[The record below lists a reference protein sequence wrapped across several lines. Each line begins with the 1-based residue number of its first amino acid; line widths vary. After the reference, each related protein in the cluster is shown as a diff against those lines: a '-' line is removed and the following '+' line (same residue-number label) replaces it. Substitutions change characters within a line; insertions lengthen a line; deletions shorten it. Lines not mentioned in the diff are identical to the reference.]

1 MPIYDIDGNEIVSCG
16 DDVSGL
22 DGILPNRLLIWHDEF
37 DKPILDPEKW
47 SHVYGKGTNNQYMC
61 YAKDVDKVANT
72 GSGLS
77 YRAIKD
83 NPNVANGFTYSSAF
97 LWTNNLFEFMYGR
110 IEAKIKFPTA
120 TPHHTTFWTL
130 GANTDRKLTSEFED
144 YDSSVGVKFP
154 SCGEID
160 IAEYDNRNVTAVMH
174 WSANGFDTDQYSSG
188 GMTQMVGS
196 ASSNDWHVY
205 ACEWTA
211 DKIELYVDGV
221 KKSTWNTSN
230 AVVNGWNPFQH
241 PHFLV
246 LNCIVALSG
255 TPEWEIAETNVKW
268 VRVYAPVGV
277 TERVVE
283 TAISIPASASIAV
296 NERHYLE
303 PTFTPANPSD
313 MTLKWLSHDPEV
325 VTCYGGMLIGK
336 KAGTTYVQAT
346 TKNGLTAFCKVT
358 VA

>member
-1 MPIYDIDGNEIVSCG
+1 MSVYDIDGNNICSGGE
-16 DDVSGL
+16 DVSGL

-37 DKPILDPEKW
+37 DKPFIDRSKW
-47 SHVYGKGTNNQYMC
+47 TNIYGKPSVNNYLH
-61 YAKDVDKVANT
+61 YPESIDGVANS

-83 NPNVANGFTYSSAF
+83 NPNVADGFTYSAAF

-120 TPHHTTFWTL
+120 TPHHSTLWTL
-130 GANTDRKLTSEFED
+130 GANTDRKSNGEYQDISLNE
-144 YDSSVGVKFP
+144 GVAFP

-160 IAEYDNRNVTAVMH
+160 IAEYDSGSVGFRTH
-174 WSANGFDTDQYSSG
+174 WATQGFDTTANAATG
-188 GMTQMVGS
+188 GNINSLTS
-196 ASSNDWHVY
+196 TPNNWHVY

-211 DKIELYVDGV
+211 DTISIYVDGV
-221 KKSTWNTSN
+221 LKNTWNTSN

-241 PHFLV
+241 PHFLI

-255 TPEWEIAETNVKW
+255 TPTWEIAETNVKW

-277 TERVVE
+277 TERIAE

-313 MTLKWLSHDPEV
+313 MTLKWLSHDTEV

-358 VA
+358 VS